1 MPALL
6 KIKRSIDNEVW
17 KINFTLD
24 VASIPE
30 SDKELMRKFGEP
42 EINVGG
48 TFIVAEVGDFTLPD
62 KYIKVKS
69 GLPFLQEF
77 DSKSPDFLT
86 GVKEKALAFEEEFI
100 VRYTQ
105 AFTDLRSSE
114 DTFTGERI
122 ENI

>member
-48 TFIVAEVGDFTLPD
+48 TFTVAEVGDFTLPD

-86 GVKEKALAFEEEFI
+86 DVKEKALAFEEEFI